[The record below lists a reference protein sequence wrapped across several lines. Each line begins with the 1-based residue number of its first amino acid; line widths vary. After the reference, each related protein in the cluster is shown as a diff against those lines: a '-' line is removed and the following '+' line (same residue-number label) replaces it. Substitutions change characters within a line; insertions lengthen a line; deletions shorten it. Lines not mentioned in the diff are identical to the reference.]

1 MLSVAEALERIL
13 AAVPVLG
20 AESVALSEALGRV
33 LAEPVV
39 AAREVPPWDNS
50 SMDGYAVRA
59 GDTASATADRPVGLT
74 VVGEVTA
81 GRVAAAPLGPG
92 QAYRILTGAPL
103 PDGSDAVVPQEDVS
117 GDDRHI
123 RLVRPVARGAFV
135 RPRGEDIRAGDLVL
149 EPGTVLRP
157 AALGVLATLGYPR
170 VRVRQRPRVAVL
182 STGDELVEPEAAL
195 GPGQIANSNTYALAG
210 LVREAGGVPVN
221 LGIARDRPAELE
233 ERFRWGLSADALVS
247 SAGVSVGDRDFVRD
261 VLTRLGAELSFWRV
275 NMRPG
280 KPITFGT
287 LSGRPVFGLPGN
299 PVSAMVTF
307 ELFVGPA
314 IRRMGGARVL
324 HRPRARARAL
334 APIDNRG
341 SRWGYLRVRLTR
353 DHEGLAARPTGEQGS
368 GILTSM
374 LHADGLAVL
383 PPDTRVAPGESV
395 EVILL
400 RSDFDP
406 GP

>member
-1 MLSVAEALERIL
+1 MSRGGVSMLSVAEALERIL

-20 AESVALSEALGRV
+20 AESVALSEALGRI

-59 GDTASATADRPVGLT
+59 GDTAGASADRPVVLT

-81 GRVAAAPLGPG
+81 GRVATAALGPG
-92 QAYRILTGAPL
+92 QTYRILTGAPL

-117 GDDRHI
+117 GDGRHI
-123 RLVRPVARGAFV
+123 RLVRPVDRGAFV
-135 RPRGEDIRAGDLVL
+135 RRRGEDIHAGDPVL
-149 EPGTVLRP
+149 EPGTVLHP
-157 AALGVLATLGYPR
+157 AALGVLATLGSPR
-170 VRVRQRPRVAVL
+170 VRVHQRPRVAVL
-182 STGDELVEPEAAL
+182 STGDELVEPEMPL
-195 GPGQIANSNTYALAG
+195 GPGQIANSNTYTLAG
-210 LVREAGGVPVN
+210 LVTEAGGVPIN
-221 LGIARDRPAELE
+221 LGIARDRPEELE

-280 KPITFGT
+280 KPITFGV
-287 LSGRPVFGLPGN
+287 LRGRPVFGLPGN

-314 IRRMGGARVL
+314 IRRMAGARVL

-334 APIDNRG
+334 AAIDNPG
-341 SRWGYLRVRLTR
+341 SRWGYLRVRLAR
-353 DHEGLAARPTGEQGS
+353 DREGLGARPTGEQGS

-374 LHADGLAVL
+374 L
-383 PPDTRVAPGESV
+383 
-395 EVILL
+395 
-400 RSDFDP
+400 
-406 GP
+406 